1 MSILGN
7 ITSATKQK
15 FFTAAAVSAVFAV
28 MATEAYAGT
37 GTGTFDTVWQTLT
50 DWSQGTLGRII
61 ALSMI
66 VVGVV
71 AGITRQSI
79 MSFAVGLG
87 AGVGLYNAPD
97 IVESIM
103 QATLPAAEKASA
115 VLQLSNGLL

>member
-1 MSILGN
+1 MTILGN

-15 FFTAAAVSAVFAV
+15 FLTAAAVSAVFAI

-37 GTGTFDTVWQTLT
+37 GTGTFDSVWQTLT

-66 VVGVV
+66 FVGVV

-103 QATLPAAEKASA
+103 QATLPTAEKATSL
-115 VLQLSNGLL
+115 LQMSNGLL